1 MLRIKEIEELPDILG
16 LTAQRGFSI
25 YRNDAHEKTHLDI
38 SCRQKGIT
46 SRAAL
51 DVYALVLPKEV
62 ANLLLSD
69 AHTHGGL
76 IEVRSDVFGQ
86 LGHVGLAEPLNL
98 GLGFVVGVDVGT
110 SDGGPDVESRQ
121 GIGKDGVEAK
131 GLDDVGIHV
140 MAEMDRPLVGA
151 NGRRVLDAIS
161 AVHPRRADV
170 VDPSHTKLNEALGF
184 YELLG
189 HESVAGV
196 ALKDLSRE

>member
-38 SCRQKGIT
+38 SCRQEGIT
-46 SRAAL
+46 SRATL

-62 ANLLLSD
+62 AKLLLSD

-98 GLGFVVGVDVGT
+98 GLGFVVGIDVGT

-140 MAEMDRPLVGA
+140 MAEMDRPLVGS

-184 YELLG
+184 HELLG